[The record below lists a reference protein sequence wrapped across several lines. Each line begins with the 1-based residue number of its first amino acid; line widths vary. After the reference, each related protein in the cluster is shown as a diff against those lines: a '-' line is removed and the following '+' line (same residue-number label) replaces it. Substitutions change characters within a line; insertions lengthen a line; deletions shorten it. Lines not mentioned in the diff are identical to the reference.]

1 MKRRKLIS
9 RHRRERKHI
18 IMTKPYK
25 MPKKLDCSEKVVI
38 MEKSTE
44 VIAVEADY
52 LWKQI
57 LKIMEENISPVSF
70 ETWVEPCKVRELL
83 GNKLIIEVENMFF
96 KEMLEKRYVSYMN
109 NAIRELLASEAEIV
123 IVTEQH

>member
-25 MPKKLDCSEKVVI
+25 MPKKLDCSEKAVI

-57 LKIMEENISPVSF
+57 LKIMDENIYKAVQQRFASAHLKPG
-70 ETWVEPCKVRELL
+70 
-83 GNKLIIEVENMFF
+83 GN
-96 KEMLEKRYVSYMN
+96 
-109 NAIRELLASEAEIV
+109 
-123 IVTEQH
+123 